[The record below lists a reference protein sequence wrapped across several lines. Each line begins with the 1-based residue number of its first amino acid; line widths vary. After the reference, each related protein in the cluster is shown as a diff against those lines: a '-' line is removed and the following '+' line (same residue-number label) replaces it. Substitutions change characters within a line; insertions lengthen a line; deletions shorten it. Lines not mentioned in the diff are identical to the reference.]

1 METHLMS
8 KLIVNQEAVAFVNKQ
23 KAKQDADDWFAEEVE
38 KGFLYND
45 SFTLGLTQEDVSLL
59 TGNFVLAEKAAA
71 LGADIPPVVD
81 VHGVPHSVADIDEL
95 TEIMLAYG
103 NHRANLSAE
112 YAEKLA
118 VVEE

>member
-1 METHLMS
+1 MS
-8 KLIVNQEAVAFVNKQ
+8 KFITVPEAVAFVNQQKKKQ
-23 KAKQDADDWFAEEVE
+23 SADEWFAEEVK
-38 KGFLYND
+38 KGFEVNE

-71 LGADIPPVVD
+71 LGADIPPIVD
-81 VHGVPHSVADIDEL
+81 VSGVPHSVEDIEEL

-112 YAEKLA
+112 YSQKLA
-118 VVEE
+118 VAEE